1 MQRSHG
7 LCLPFCCSLPTHTT
21 LRRAIAVVIKGLCSS
36 SRVVRWGGRAKVCRP
51 VRAWFVVVGHDLSM
65 SQPVGSS

>member
-21 LRRAIAVVIKGLCSS
+21 LRRAIAVVIQGLCSS
-36 SRVVRWGGRAKVCRP
+36 SRVVRWGGAREGLQACASMVCRSW
-51 VRAWFVVVGHDLSM
+51 A
-65 SQPVGSS
+65 